1 MCVSKPR
8 LLLTCEDKVINKGK
22 VDLMNILSVTHL
34 CNLSR
39 TILAPFFFLR
49 LFMEN
54 SSQLKPLERPPFDQ

>member
-39 TILAPFFFLR
+39 TILAPFFFLEAFYGK
-49 LFMEN
+49 LLTAEATG
-54 SSQLKPLERPPFDQ
+54 EATI